1 MVKIKWA
8 ISRRRLYNPTWEG
21 LHHSGVFFTHS
32 DDKLNFRGKAIGG
45 GNVSSWSAGTYAA
58 YYHDSGFWL
67 DGILKANRF
76 SQEIRGK
83 MTGGG
88 DAFGDFSTLALGA
101 SIRGGKDMVAGEMTF
116 TPYLSLSGLRTTRS
130 SLSLSNGMK
139 GDIFAQRSVLGKVG
153 LRALYQTRIKEVS
166 VTPWIDVGAEREFI
180 KNNRVRINQ
189 RDSFDNDLSGI
200 TGAYSLG
207 LSANI
212 SQTWNISAT
221 AGYKQGKHIESPGV
235 PH

>member
-1 MVKIKWA
+1 M
-8 ISRRRLYNPTWEG
+8 
-21 LHHSGVFFTHS
+21 
-32 DDKLNFRGKAIGG
+32 GG
-45 GNVSSWSAGTYAA
+45 GNVSSWSAGAYAS

-76 SQEIRGK
+76 SQEIYGK

-88 DAFGDFSTLALGA
+88 DAFGNFSTLALGA

-139 GDIFAQRSVLGKVG
+139 GDISAQRSVLGKVG

-166 VTPWIDVGAEREFI
+166 VT
-180 KNNRVRINQ
+180 
-189 RDSFDNDLSGI
+189 
-200 TGAYSLG
+200 LG
-207 LSANI
+207 
-212 SQTWNISAT
+212 
-221 AGYKQGKHIESPGV
+221 
-235 PH
+235 